1 MKYMEKEILES
12 ITKIIGKIKKEVPKE
27 KITPDAEF
35 VKDLEFDS
43 LDITELVIDLED
55 EFHFDLVEKNAKGV
69 VTIQDLVDTIIKLVD
84 KSKISN

>member
-1 MKYMEKEILES
+1 MEKEILDE
-12 ITKIIGKIKKEVPKE
+12 TLKLIGKIKKNLPTE
-27 KITPDAEF
+27 KISATSEF

-55 EFHFDLVEKNAKGV
+55 KFHFDLEEKNSRGV
-69 VTIQDLVDTIIKLVD
+69 VTVQDLVDTIIKLVD

>member
-1 MKYMEKEILES
+1 MEKEILES

-27 KITPDAEF
+27 KIKPSAEF

-55 EFHFDLVEKNAKGV
+55 EFHFDLAEKNAKGV

-84 KSKISN
+84 KSKIST